1 MSKDQGEPQVVIKGA
16 EFNVLRRVEQA
27 EDGLVWLDVE
37 PTKWQRVRR
46 AVQKAMEKHGYQQ
59 PGGEG

>member
-27 EDGLVWLDVE
+27 EAGLVWLDVE